1 MSDVALQT
9 INATRFKLNQ
19 ESDNT
24 WISRMKCEPSTGYS
38 KPLPTN

>member
-9 INATRFKLNQ
+9 IDTTHFKLNQ

-24 WISRMKCEPSTGYS
+24 WISRMKCEPSTSYS
-38 KPLPTN
+38 KLLPTN

>member
-9 INATRFKLNQ
+9 INTTRFKLNQ

-24 WISRMKCEPSTGYS
+24 WISRMKCEPSTSYS